1 MTQNEVTILKNAI
14 LDTTEAYVET
24 KLNMSNFVKTQ
35 IGVVY
40 SYQKRNDKY
49 YHTVKCDNG
58 RVTYNNVLSI
68 GNIPFSANSTV
79 FLISPNAQFS
89 NQFILGKLG
98 DTPSNI
104 SGGSINIGNGAF
116 QVDSNGDMTATS
128 GSLNGVFKGYIES
141 SSGIINGIT
150 YTDNTFFGSPI
161 ISNLTGSNI
170 IKIDTNATKPT
181 IVRTYTEG
189 GTSYQDEVLWE
200 SDLSNKQNFIS
211 QSSTAPTTGGENG
224 DLKFMGTDGDGDKE
238 LWRNDNGT
246 WVKIN
251 FGDSGGGSGF
261 IADSGA
267 CRTLLYSAQNKTFQS
282 NIQLSDDIRNY
293 QYLEIYTN
301 RAALAN
307 NNSQMSYIIDVDYF
321 INNCPY
327 VASASSAATPHFLLS
342 MYQGLYTRI
351 IVGEDYSKIK
361 AFDGNTETVMAIYGV
376 KFGHI
381 YSSDEGIYGSFN
393 GNTLYERT
401 ILFVDH
407 GSTAS
412 GWTNVSGQIWEYSGI
427 TAGDISSLWSSDV
440 INCDQNGNYNFNN
453 SPSVAWDNTNGTFTL
468 NFQTS
473 YYTWLHIVYMK

>member
-1 MTQNEVTILKNAI
+1 MTQNEATILKNAI
-14 LDTTEAYVET
+14 LDATEAYVET

-128 GSLNGVFKGYIES
+128 GSLNGIFKGYIES
-141 SSGIINGIT
+141 NSGVINGIT
-150 YTDNTFFGSPI
+150 YTNNKFFGSPI
-161 ISNLTGSNI
+161 ISNLTESNI
-170 IKIDTNATKPT
+170 IKIDTDSAKPT
-181 IVRTYTEG
+181 IIRTYIENNT
-189 GTSYQDEVLWE
+189 TYQDEVLWE
-200 SDLSNKQNFIS
+200 SDLSDKQNFIS
-211 QSSTAPTTGGENG
+211 QSSTTPTTGGENG

-251 FGDSGGGSGF
+251 FGNSGGGGF
-261 IADSGA
+261 IGDAGA
-267 CRTLLYSAQNKTFQS
+267 CRTLLYQGGTTFES
-282 NIQLSDDIRNY
+282 NIQLSDDMRNY
-293 QYLEIYTN
+293 QYLEIYT
-301 RAALAN
+301 LQN
-307 NNSQMSYIIDVDYF
+307 NNTWKAQMSYIVNVDYF
-321 INNCPY
+321 IHNFPY
-327 VASASSAATPHFLLS
+327 VSSPDMSTPHYLIS
-342 MYQGLYTRI
+342 MYQNLYTRLI
-351 IVGEDYSKIK
+351 CGSDYTKIF
-361 AFDGNTETVMAIYGV
+361 AWSGTTETIEAIYGV
-376 KFGHI
+376 SFGHM
-381 YSSDEGIYGSFN
+381 YNEQESIYGSFN

-401 ILFVDH
+401 LLFYDQ
-407 GSTAS
+407 GQPAS
-412 GWTNVSGQIWEYSGI
+412 GWTNISGYEWKYNGI
-427 TAGDISSLWSSDV
+427 TSSDIDALWSADV
-440 INCDQNGNYNFNN
+440 INCDQNGNYSTAPTILAEWNEANGDFN
-453 SPSVAWDNTNGTFTL
+453 L
-468 NFQTS
+468 NFVTS
-473 YYTWLHIVYMK
+473 YYTWLHIIYMK